1 MARTVPGV
9 ASALAERLEGGR
21 YINVEINREK
31 AARYGMTVADVQ
43 LFVTSAGG
51 RGRWLA
57 KRWKGLPVYP
67 INLRYPQS
75 WRDSPQALRQLP
87 ILTPMKQQITL
98 ADVADVKVS
107 TGPSDAGKTEN
118 APPDEAG
125 FISMPAIVT
134 WCRWFTICKKR

>member
-1 MARTVPGV
+1 MPGV

-43 LFVTSAGG
+43 LFVTSAVGG
-51 RGRWLA
+51 AMVGETVEGIAR
-57 KRWKGLPVYP
+57 YP

-98 ADVADVKVS
+98 ADVADIMRFRSHIKPQRVRKLLSHYMIMRQRHAS
-107 TGPSDAGKTEN
+107 TFSNRFCPTCG
-118 APPDEAG
+118 
-125 FISMPAIVT
+125 
-134 WCRWFTICKKR
+134 